1 MENITETVKYT
12 NKEPLGFINYMF
24 SLDSESKCEIMNM
37 FQYTLLAV
45 IPVMVIL
52 KAIKYF
58 IPEDDESKGSLE
70 IVAESIGQILI
81 IVLAVWF
88 TNRIIQYIPTYSECP
103 YSKFN
108 ATNFI
113 IPLLIILT
121 TIQTKLGAKLNILI
135 DRVMD
140 LWYGIDSRTDQQ
152 SRTQQP
158 RTQQPRV
165 QQPAGQQPLNT
176 PSQADYLDPKQIL
189 PMNPQMTAMPQ
200 YQQQPAT
207 QVALQQQSPD
217 FNQMYQN
224 NTGMSGNENM
234 QGSMEPLA
242 ANEVSGTLFGLW

>member
-1 MENITETVKYT
+1 MENITETVKYS
-12 NKEPLGFINYMF
+12 NKEPIGFINYVF
-24 SLDSESKCEIMNM
+24 SLDHENKCEIMNM

-70 IVAESIGQILI
+70 IVAESIGQILL

-88 TNRIIQYIPTYSECP
+88 TNRLIQYIPTYSECP

-135 DRVMD
+135 DRIMD
-140 LWYGIDSRTDQQ
+140 LWHGTDSNKKQPKAQQ
-152 SRTQQP
+152 PNTQQP
-158 RTQQPRV
+158 S
-165 QQPAGQQPLNT
+165 NM
-176 PSQADYLDPKQIL
+176 PSQSDYLDPKQIL

-200 YQQQPAT
+200 YQQQPTA
-207 QVALQQQSPD
+207 QVALQQPSPD

-224 NTGMSGNENM
+224 NTGMIGHENM
-234 QGSMEPLA
+234 QGMSEPVA
-242 ANEVSGTLFGLW
+242 ANEIGGTLFGLW